1 MYWVLGPKKTT
12 RASFLRLR
20 RNGEKE
26 SRVRCLHMFSVKR
39 RIIEESCSI
48 VTHPNELNSEF
59 LAINYFLFKKDEPS
73 VAYFHWEKKGKRK
86 NNNILI

>member
-20 RNGEKE
+20 RNGEKK

-39 RIIEESCSI
+39 RIIEESRSV

-59 LAINYFLFKKDEPS
+59 LAINYFL
-73 VAYFHWEKKGKRK
+73 
-86 NNNILI
+86 I